1 MRLKLWY
8 IIKKGLT
15 EIIGARMV
23 SGISLTSSMRSNLL
37 SLQQITELQSISQNR
52 LATGLK
58 VNSAIDNPA
67 AYYTASSLS
76 NRARDLSSLLDS
88 MGQAIQT
95 VKAAMEGVESATA
108 YLEQMS
114 AITTQASS
122 NYKEKY
128 VPIEFK
134 DLYNGKANT
143 KILVDE
149 VGADALAAT
158 ACNQFYVGS
167 KTDANF
173 GQGNW
178 YLPALGELMDVYG
191 YDVDAITESYGTSGA
206 VGDNKT
212 TINNALQTLS
222 DKTNGAIASM
232 LTEGYYWSSS
242 ESGSNYSWVFG
253 MDYGSQG
260 DPSESYADVVRS
272 FQLLENCFN
281 PLTLSDGTQVS
292 PQIGNIVYTD
302 LSYGAADDY
311 DGSRTA
317 AGIVTWVSEDGRSA
331 KIMSLKDLT
340 FSSEDTIGNFNPD
353 NPYGGSVKYTYHT
366 TRAKYRQ
373 DTSIKNC
380 DDTNIVAALKEGRT
394 VQTEPII
401 NGTLIEISSEYAKQY
416 NAVLGQYN
424 MLIKDSNYK
433 GINLLL
439 GNALKVDFNEDKS
452 SRLEI
457 EGKDLRSETLGIKEA
472 DWKTVEELQSSIE
485 DISRAIAKT
494 RQTSNEL
501 GNNYSVI
508 LSRQEFTESMI
519 NILTEGADK
528 LTLADMNEES
538 ANMLALETR
547 QMLAINS
554 LSLASQSSQSV
565 LRLF

>member
-1 MRLKLWY
+1 
-8 IIKKGLT
+8 
-15 EIIGARMV
+15 MV

-76 NRARDLSSLLDS
+76 NRARDLSSLLDG

-108 YLEQMS
+108 YLEQM
-114 AITTQASS
+114 QAVTAQATS
-122 NYKEKY
+122 NLTLKGQEEAPY

-143 KILVDE
+143 KILIDE

-191 YDVDAITESYGTSGA
+191 YDVDAITSATGTSGA

-212 TINNALQTLS
+212 TINNALSTLAS
-222 DKTNGAIASM
+222 KGAEAATLTN
-232 LTEGYYWSSS
+232 GYYWSSS
-242 ESGSNYSWVFG
+242 ENDSDSSWILG
-253 MDYGSQG
+253 MDRGYRKASN
-260 DPSESYADVVRS
+260 ESIDTYVRS

-281 PLTLSDGTQVS
+281 PLTLSDGSQVS
-292 PQIGNIVYTD
+292 PQIGNVVYTD

-317 AGIVTWVSEDGRSA
+317 AGIVTWVSEDGKSA

-340 FSSEDTIGNFNPD
+340 FSSNNTVGNFNPD

-366 TRAKYRQ
+366 TSAKYTQ
-373 DTSIKNC
+373 DTSIKNY
-380 DDTNIVAALKEGRT
+380 NSSNVVAALQEGRT
-394 VQTEPII
+394 VQTQAAVTPTVK
-401 NGTLIEISSEYAKQY
+401 GTEIELSGEYANQY
-416 NAVLGQYN
+416 NTILGQYN

-452 SRLEI
+452 SKLEI

-472 DWKTVEELQSSIE
+472 DWKTVEELQSSVE
-485 DISRAIAKT
+485 DLSRAVAT
-494 RQTSNEL
+494 LRQTSNEL

>member
-1 MRLKLWY
+1 
-8 IIKKGLT
+8 
-15 EIIGARMV
+15 MV

-67 AYYTASSLS
+67 AYYTATSLS

-114 AITTQASS
+114 AITTQATS

-128 VPIEFK
+128 VPIQFK

-143 KILVDE
+143 KILIDE

-191 YDVDAITESYGTSGA
+191 YDVDAITGATDTSGA

-212 TINNALQTLS
+212 TINNALSTLAG
-222 DKTNGAIASM
+222 KGAEAEALTNNW
-232 LTEGYYWSSS
+232 YWSSS
-242 ESGSNYSWVFG
+242 ESDSGGSWKLYVSNGERTFRSECGSNY
-253 MDYGSQG
+253 
-260 DPSESYADVVRS
+260 VRS
-272 FQLLENCFN
+272 FLLLENCFDN
-281 PLTLSDGTQVS
+281 TKIT
-292 PQIGNIVYTD
+292 PQIGNVVYTD
-302 LSYGAADDY
+302 LSFSSANDY
-311 DGSRTA
+311 DNSKTA

-340 FSSEDTIGNFNPD
+340 FSSEDTIGNFNSD

-366 TRAKYRQ
+366 TDAKYSQ
-373 DTSIKNC
+373 DTSIKNY
-380 DDTNIVAALKEGRT
+380 DDTNVVAALQEGKT
-394 VQTEPII
+394 VQTEPVIK
-401 NGTLIEISSEYAKQY
+401 GTKIEISSEYAKQY

-472 DWKTVEELQSSIE
+472 DWKTVEELQSSVE